1 MWENILR
8 SYTDNPRD
16 VKSVPLTNKKAL
28 WFHVYVEN
36 GKLYVDCA
44 KENQPS
50 SNLTKRRML
59 SSSSEKCDIMY
70 DIYKRRKSGQA
81 VSKEATGITVNSIYW
96 YGIFADMNL

>member
-1 MWENILR
+1 MWQKIIN
-8 SYTDNPRD
+8 SFASNPRD
-16 VKSVPLTNKKAL
+16 VKSVPITNKKAL

-70 DIYKRRKSGQA
+70 DIYMRRKSGMA
-81 VSKEATGITVNSIYW
+81 VSK
-96 YGIFADMNL
+96 

>member
-28 WFHVYVEN
+28 WFYVYVEN

-50 SNLTKRRML
+50 SKLTKRRML
-59 SSSSEKCDIMY
+59 SSSRETCDIMY